1 MVSLIDQDP
10 NRNLTNRTSLI
21 PGAVSPIDDQRLIGV
36 CENFPAAFAHVR
48 RRRRRLANVPVKR
61 WRLQVDV
68 NADKELLLAPQEKWI
83 IAGEEIDSS

>member
-1 MVSLIDQDP
+1 MVSQIGQDL

-48 RRRRRLANVPVKR
+48 QRTATTIGKRPGEKVAVTSGRKRGQGTFTRSSGKMDNRRRRN
-61 WRLQVDV
+61 
-68 NADKELLLAPQEKWI
+68 
-83 IAGEEIDSS
+83 